1 MTMRR
6 VVSRAARWLD
16 VSVPLRT
23 GMVHWPG
30 DPGIRVERVKELSRG
45 DDCTLSALSMGA
57 HSGTHMDAPSHF
69 LRGAPDLDSL
79 SIEATVGRARVLA
92 IRNPKEITAG
102 ELRQNRIRRGERLLF
117 KTRNSA
123 RCWKSGAFVKDFVY
137 ISAAAARLLAEREAA
152 FVGIDYLS
160 VGGFYRDGRETHEIL
175 LRAGIWIVE
184 GLDLSRVR
192 PGPVDFVCLPIRI
205 AEGEGAPARAILRER
220 PRRKRPAAP
229 LRAGSGPLRS
239 RNA

>member
-1 MTMRR
+1 
-6 VVSRAARWLD
+6 
-16 VSVPLRT
+16 
-23 GMVHWPG
+23 MVHWPG
-30 DPGIRVERVKELSRG
+30 DPVIRVERVKELSRG

-79 SIEATVGRARVLA
+79 SLEATVGRARVLA
-92 IRNPKEITAG
+92 IRNPEEITPG

-137 ISAAAARLLAEREAA
+137 ISAAAARLLAEREVAL
-152 FVGIDYLS
+152 VGIDYLS
-160 VGGFYRDGRETHEIL
+160 VGGFSRDGRETHEIL

-184 GLDLSRVR
+184 GLDLSRAR

-220 PRRKRPAAP
+220 RRRKGPAAQI
-229 LRAGSGPLRS
+229 RAGSGPLRS

>member
-1 MTMRR
+1 MTARR
-6 VVSRAARWLD
+6 AFRAARWID

-30 DPGIRVERVKELSRG
+30 DPGIRIERVKELSRG

-57 HSGTHMDAPSHF
+57 HSGTHMDAPAHF

-79 SIEATVGRARVLA
+79 SFAAGVGRARVLTIRSSKA
-92 IRNPKEITAG
+92 ITPE
-102 ELRQNRIRRGERLLF
+102 ELRRHRIRRGERLLF

-123 RCWKSGAFVKDFVY
+123 RCWKSGTFVKDFVY
-137 ISAAAARLLAEREAA
+137 ISAAAARLLAGRGVAL
-152 FVGIDYLS
+152 VGIDNLS
-160 VGGFYRDGRETHEIL
+160 VGGFLRDGKETHEIL

-205 AEGEGAPARAILRER
+205 AEGDGAPARAILRER
-220 PRRKRPAAP
+220 RRRK
-229 LRAGSGPLRS
+229 
-239 RNA
+239 N